1 MANINQVKKKSIG
14 LVRKILNRLDSL
26 KLKKYYFE
34 CAVILM
40 NSMLRPSILY
50 ACDMYYDMKESE
62 LRQLEQIE
70 EGFLR
75 KILKTFRGCPISQ
88 LYLEIGQTPAR
99 FEIQKMR
106 LLYLKYIL
114 EQSEET
120 LLRKFFQLQIEE
132 PTKGDW
138 GSQCV
143 IDLKELEIT
152 ETFDEIKEMSKTK
165 FTRLLKSRIEVNALK
180 YLKNKRKSKGKEIEY
195 TELEMAEYLQ
205 PTNDKLSIEEKQSL
219 FAIRNRMFEISSNFS
234 KSNAKTLCLCG
245 ETENMKHIF
254 VCEILNEEAD
264 QNELYENIYNG
275 NIKQQ
280 LRIFWK
286 FEENVKKREFLQN
299 MNKKIKIE
307 TETPCDPVVIRC
319 SVQSSNG

>member
-1 MANINQVKKKSIG
+1 MKKN
-14 LVRKILNRLDSL
+14 V
-26 KLKKYYFE
+26 F
-34 CAVILM
+34 
-40 NSMLRPSILY
+40 ILY
-50 ACDMYYDMKESE
+50 WAKLFIFS
-62 LRQLEQIE
+62 
-70 EGFLR
+70 
-75 KILKTFRGCPISQ
+75 
-88 LYLEIGQTPAR
+88 
-99 FEIQKMR
+99 
-106 LLYLKYIL
+106 
-114 EQSEET
+114 
-120 LLRKFFQLQIEE
+120 
-132 PTKGDW
+132 
-138 GSQCV
+138 V
-143 IDLKELEIT
+143 
-152 ETFDEIKEMSKTK
+152 
-165 FTRLLKSRIEVNALK
+165 LLKSRIEVNALK

>member
-1 MANINQVKKKSIG
+1 MANISQVKKKSIG

-26 KLKKYYFE
+26 KFKKYYFE

-62 LRQLEQIE
+62 LRKLEQIE

-75 KILKTFRGCPISQ
+75 KILKTSKGCPISQ
-88 LYLEIGQTPAR
+88 LYLDIGQTPAR

-114 EQSEET
+114 EQSEEA
-120 LLRKFFQLQIEE
+120 LLRKFFQLQIDE

-152 ETFDEIKEMSKTK
+152 ETFIEIKEMSKTK

-180 YLKNKRKSKGKEIEY
+180 YLKKKRKIKE
-195 TELEMAEYLQ
+195 
-205 PTNDKLSIEEKQSL
+205 
-219 FAIRNRMFEISSNFS
+219 
-234 KSNAKTLCLCG
+234 
-245 ETENMKHIF
+245 
-254 VCEILNEEAD
+254 
-264 QNELYENIYNG
+264 
-275 NIKQQ
+275 
-280 LRIFWK
+280 
-286 FEENVKKREFLQN
+286 KK
-299 MNKKIKIE
+299 
-307 TETPCDPVVIRC
+307 
-319 SVQSSNG
+319 